1 MLMYYLN
8 ISFIFK
14 DTAEITVD
22 KWFDELKVDRGDTVY
37 TFSLTSTNMWT
48 LHHVCL
54 VRIPS

>member
-22 KWFDELKVDRGDTVY
+22 KWLDELKVNRDDTVY
-37 TFSLTSTNMWT
+37 TFSLTWTNMWT

-54 VRIPS
+54 VHIPS

>member
-1 MLMYYLN
+1 MLKNIPIMLMYYLN

-37 TFSLTSTNMWT
+37 TFSLTSTNM
-48 LHHVCL
+48 
-54 VRIPS
+54 